1 MPIINAEHDAAFIG
15 LQLNA
20 PFVATQVSRLGTPTI
35 MMVVSASKR
44 SEWVNGILENSRY
57 ARFSIS
63 ADGVIEN
70 FSGTL
75 PKFRKCTAKSAA
87 DVAHKLNVYLSKVT
101 LNH

>member
-1 MPIINAEHDAAFIG
+1 MAIINAEHDAASIS

-20 PFVATQVSRLGTPTI
+20 PFVVSHVSRLGTPTV
-35 MMVVSASKR
+35 MLTVSASKR